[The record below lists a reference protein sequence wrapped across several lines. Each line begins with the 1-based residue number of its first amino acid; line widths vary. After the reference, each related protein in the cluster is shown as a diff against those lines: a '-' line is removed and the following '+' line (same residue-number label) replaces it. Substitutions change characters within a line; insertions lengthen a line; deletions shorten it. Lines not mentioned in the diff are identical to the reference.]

1 METLAILIPVKNNA
15 NIVAR
20 ALDSVVNQTAFLNGK
35 FKYQIFLVDNDSS
48 DNLKEVA
55 NKLELSPN
63 SVGKFISRGKDKLTK
78 SGAAVGSKTGIYM
91 ELKKLNLMR

>member
-55 NKLELSPN
+55 NKYKN
-63 SVGKFISRGKDKLTK
+63 LT
-78 SGAAVGSKTGIYM
+78 
-91 ELKKLNLMR
+91 

>member
-1 METLAILIPVKNNA
+1 M
-15 NIVAR
+15 
-20 ALDSVVNQTAFLNGK
+20 
-35 FKYQIFLVDNDSS
+35 
-48 DNLKEVA
+48 
-55 NKLELSPN
+55 PN